1 MKFIGK
7 TTFRTIFLSFILC
20 TAIVEGRAQDP
31 RKLTEEEQRVVD
43 NHVKLTRQEYIHKWC
58 HLALQNRELYGVPA
72 SITLGQAILESG
84 YGNSQLSIIT
94 NNHFNIKCK
103 NNWTGKSR
111 TWSDDNPD
119 DCFRVYDTIEESYDD
134 HGNYI
139 STRSWY
145 EFLFAYDITDY
156 KSWATGLKKAG
167 YATDPN
173 YAENLI
179 RVIEDTH
186 IYLLDEEDGMERY
199 NEHIAALL
207 GVDTTPEVT
216 TEVEHRTSDVKSD
229 NNSTADVP
237 TTAGETEH
245 DHMAKA
251 YADNGIDPNL
261 YRVTINSHH
270 GYGVYFTNGT
280 HYVVAKDGD
289 TYASIAKLFELSEG
303 ALRSYN
309 DVDNKAQLNKG
320 GIVYVERKSARWQG
334 KDLLHKVSEGE
345 TLHMLSQIYG
355 IRLNQLSKMNR
366 IRPTDPLKVG
376 QTIRLR

>member
-1 MKFIGK
+1 MKIIGK
-7 TTFRTIFLSFILC
+7 TTFGTIFLCFILLA
-20 TAIVEGRAQDP
+20 TVTNASAQDP
-31 RKLTEEEQRVVD
+31 RTLTEEEQVLVD

-58 HLALQNRELYGVPA
+58 HHALQNRELYGIPA

-84 YGNSQLSIIT
+84 YGNSALSIIT

-103 NNWTGKSR
+103 NNWEGRTR

-119 DCFRVYDTIEESYDD
+119 DCFRVYDSIEESYDD
-134 HGNYI
+134 HGDYV
-139 STRSWY
+139 SSRSWY
-145 EFLFAYDITDY
+145 EFLFAYDLTDY
-156 KSWATGLKKAG
+156 KSWAKGLKKAG

-186 IYLLDEEDGMERY
+186 IYLLDEENGLERY
-199 NEHIAALL
+199 NEYLAASL
-207 GVDTTPEVT
+207 GIEPVGNTKDEENGNSSDEKSNDANTTITPPAE
-216 TEVEHRTSDVKSD
+216 
-229 NNSTADVP
+229 
-237 TTAGETEH
+237 ETEH

-270 GYGVYFTNGT
+270 GYSVYFTNGT
-280 HYVVAKDGD
+280 HYVVAKAND

-303 ALRSYN
+303 AIRSYN
-309 DVDNKAQLNKG
+309 DVNNGAQLHKG
-320 GIVYVERKSARWQG
+320 DIVYVERKSARWQG
-334 KDLLHKVSEGE
+334 NDLLHKVAEGE

>member
-1 MKFIGK
+1 MKIIGK
-7 TTFRTIFLSFILC
+7 TTFGTIFLCFILLA
-20 TAIVEGRAQDP
+20 TVTNASAQDP
-31 RKLTEEEQRVVD
+31 RTLTEEEQVLVD

-58 HLALQNRELYGVPA
+58 HLALQNRELYGIPA

-84 YGNSQLSIIT
+84 YGNSALSIIT

-103 NNWTGKSR
+103 NNWEGKTR

-119 DCFRVYDTIEESYDD
+119 DCFRIYDSIEESYDD
-134 HGNYI
+134 HGDYV
-139 STRSWY
+139 SSRSWY
-145 EFLFAYDITDY
+145 EFLFAYDLTDY
-156 KSWATGLKKAG
+156 KSWAKGLKKAG

-173 YAENLI
+173 YAESLI

-186 IYLLDEEDGMERY
+186 IYLLDEENGLERY
-199 NEHIAALL
+199 NEYLAASL
-207 GVDTTPEVT
+207 GIEPVGNIKDEENGDSSDEKSNDANTTTTPPAE
-216 TEVEHRTSDVKSD
+216 
-229 NNSTADVP
+229 
-237 TTAGETEH
+237 ETEH

-270 GYGVYFTNGT
+270 GYSVYFTNGT
-280 HYVVAKDGD
+280 HYVVAKTGD

-303 ALRSYN
+303 AIRSYN
-309 DVDNKAQLNKG
+309 DVNNGAQLHKG
-320 GIVYVERKSARWQG
+320 DIVYVERKSARWQG
-334 KDLLHKVSEGE
+334 NDLLHKVAEGE